1 MPFGFLSDDP
11 AELSPCARGLED
23 DDGEEVD
30 AMTPAE
36 EEASAGMGASS
47 SSLSSKV
54 LPCLLLEAELGLLL
68 SASLGRR
75 IEVLEVRREPAGDCS
90 WPRASSANRTRLPM
104 PPPLLLLTLGRLG
117 AQPGEDGCSSGKRVR
132 LLLLVGLL
140 LPLLVGLPEVGD
152 CTSTADMI

>member
-75 IEVLEVRREPAGDCS
+75 IEVLEVRREPAGDS